1 MPSISTADWEAYAK
15 STSTALIRAHYFF
28 TVWRNYRFLL
38 HGLNI
43 PQGSLLELG
52 SSTGLNSLQL
62 SKKYKLKPTLVD
74 QSKIALAMADQ
85 LYRHSKILPK
95 LIQQDVVKLTLDK
108 QFDFVHSH
116 GLLEHFLPSVQLIVF
131 HNHAKYVCPGG
142 WLICWVPTPDI
153 LYRASRWYLENT
165 GQWIFGYE
173 KPLLVKE
180 FMSFFHQ
187 EGFQIRKIRHP
198 PGWLGI
204 AAQKPF

>member
-1 MPSISTADWEAYAK
+1 MPSVSTANWEAYAK

-38 HGLNI
+38 NGLNI

-52 SSTGLNSLQL
+52 SSSGMNSLRL
-62 SKKYKLKPTLVD
+62 SRKYNLKPTLVD
-74 QSKIALAMADQ
+74 LSKNALAMADQ
-85 LYRHSKILPK
+85 FYRQSKIIPI
-95 LIQQDVVKLTLDK
+95 LIQQDVVKLTLNK

-116 GLLEHFLPSVQLIVF
+116 GLLEHFNPSVQPIVF
-131 HNHAKYVCPGG
+131 HNHAKYVRPGG
-142 WLICWVPTPDI
+142 WLICWVPTPDV
-153 LYRASRWYLENT
+153 LYRISRWYLENT

-173 KPLLVKE
+173 KPLLIKE

-187 EGFQIRKIRHP
+187 EELQIRKIRHP

>member
-1 MPSISTADWEAYAK
+1 MPSVSTADWEAYAK

-52 SSTGLNSLQL
+52 SSTGMNSLRL
-62 SKKYKLKPTLVD
+62 SRKYNLKPTLVD
-74 QSKIALAMADQ
+74 LSKNALAMADRF
-85 LYRHSKILPK
+85 YRQSKIIPI
-95 LIQQDVVKLTLDK
+95 LIQQDVVRLTLNK

-116 GLLEHFLPSVQLIVF
+116 GLLEHFNPSVQSIVF
-131 HNHAKYVCPGG
+131 HNHAKYVHPGG

-153 LYRASRWYLENT
+153 LYRTSRWYLENT

-173 KPLLVKE
+173 KPLLIKE

-187 EGFQIRKIRHP
+187 EELQIRKIRHP